1 MRPTTQLSFLIA
13 VCVVAA
19 GQCSPAQGWIAYAAE
34 GSVSRAV
41 HHDKLEARSPK
52 GDELRSALGAAG
64 LEAPVAVRQALRKL
78 GLSDLVELRLLD
90 TAERLEMM
98 AALQSVALLGDRA
111 KTRRLIDAVE
121 VQSTH
126 NGPSVHRTALE
137 TAQCSR
143 ESQLRKRVQE
153 EEMQRS
159 SGGTSVETGAL
170 ILTALLGLLSY
181 VVQAKLARDTVK
193 SEKLQ
198 GDGPNRVQ
206 IVSPLCSSWH

>member
-1 MRPTTQLSFLIA
+1 
-13 VCVVAA
+13 V
-19 GQCSPAQGWIAYAAE
+19 
-34 GSVSRAV
+34 
-41 HHDKLEARSPK
+41 
-52 GDELRSALGAAG
+52 G
-64 LEAPVAVRQALRKL
+64 LEAPVAVHQALRKL

-111 KTRRLIDAVE
+111 KTRRLIDVVE

-126 NGPSVHRTALE
+126 NGPSVHRTTVE

-143 ESQLRKRVQE
+143 ESQRRRVQE
-153 EEMQRS
+153 EEAKHS

-198 GDGPNRVQ
+198 GDGPIRA
-206 IVSPLCSSWH
+206 CK